1 MPRSPGLKLSKTG
14 KNKAQEAFDHSGLS
28 QQRLADRI
36 TDKYGPISTYGSISR
51 RVVADFLKGKPIERQ
66 NFCLLCKELGLEVS
80 EVAAPLAELAPD
92 PPEPSHPINEPSHPF
107 DFIRG
112 PVSKPEDFFG
122 RTELL
127 RQLFEELAKGSNISL
142 LGPARVGKSSI
153 LNMICHWGP
162 ERLGLSPEQFIDL
175 DMRTIWD
182 EKDFFEA
189 LCDALK
195 IETCRGY
202 KLGRALGGKRY
213 ILCLD
218 EIDQLTREERFT
230 GDERTELCGFADG
243 ADKPF
248 SLVIASQKPLQDLFP
263 DLPVRTSPLAG
274 ICLTLDVQP
283 FSGRETRDFLSH
295 RLQGT
300 SINFTEDQINALLE
314 ESGGYPA
321 PLQRAAADL
330 YRRLISGGNDGKC

>member
-1 MPRSPGLKLSKTG
+1 MPRPPGLKLSKAG
-14 KNKAQEAFDHSGLS
+14 KNRANEAYRNSGLRS
-28 QQRLADRI
+28 HDRLADKIAEKHNLTFTRQ
-36 TDKYGPISTYGSISR
+36 
-51 RVVADFLKGKPIERQ
+51 VVARFLNGKPIDRQ
-66 NFCLLCKELGLEVS
+66 RFCWLCEELGLKVS
-80 EVAAPLAELAPD
+80 EVAAPLAEPAPA
-92 PPEPSHPINEPSHPF
+92 PPKPSHPF

-142 LGPARVGKSSI
+142 VGPARVGKSSI

-162 ERLGLSPEQFIDL
+162 ERLGLPPERFINL
-175 DMRTIWD
+175 DMRTIRD

-189 LCDALK
+189 LCDELK

-202 KLGRALGGKRY
+202 KLARALRGQRY

-230 GDERTELCGFADG
+230 GDERTELCGLADG

-263 DLPVRTSPLAG
+263 DSPVRTSPLAG

-283 FSGRETRDFLSH
+283 FSGR
-295 RLQGT
+295 
-300 SINFTEDQINALLE
+300 
-314 ESGGYPA
+314 
-321 PLQRAAADL
+321 
-330 YRRLISGGNDGKC
+330 